1 MNGDVLNISGGDGS
15 AEIVVSVILPNT
27 FVTDTTNWASNSIT
41 VNQAQ
46 NVPSGMVLTFVHP
59 ESTMQNA
66 SEEYLPTKASSTIIA
81 VNSDNII
88 LAKVFSLFLFLFIL
102 KLMQMDR
109 EWEI

>member
-1 MNGDVLNISGGDGS
+1 MKRSRSKPPAFVLD
-15 AEIVVSVILPNT
+15 VVS
-27 FVTDTTNWASNSIT
+27 F
-41 VNQAQ
+41 
-46 NVPSGMVLTFVHP
+46 
-59 ESTMQNA
+59 
-66 SEEYLPTKASSTIIA
+66 SEMPISTIIA